1 MGSEPILSVKQFVS
15 IDEDGGGHR
24 DSMCEQALTLCL
36 FFLLSLL
43 LLLLFLAPVLV
54 RHQHHL
60 LVEAGTAVLTL
71 VDDSCLVLQLQVHVQ
86 LVQPIDGAPADRTV
100 EPLSELAV

>member
-1 MGSEPILSVKQFVS
+1 M
-15 IDEDGGGHR
+15 
-24 DSMCEQALTLCL
+24 
-36 FFLLSLL
+36 LLSL

-60 LVEAGTAVLTL
+60 LVEAGAAVLTL
-71 VDDSCLVLQLQVHVQ
+71 VDDSRLMLQLQMHVQ
-86 LVQPIDGAPADRTV
+86 LVQPIDGVAADRTV